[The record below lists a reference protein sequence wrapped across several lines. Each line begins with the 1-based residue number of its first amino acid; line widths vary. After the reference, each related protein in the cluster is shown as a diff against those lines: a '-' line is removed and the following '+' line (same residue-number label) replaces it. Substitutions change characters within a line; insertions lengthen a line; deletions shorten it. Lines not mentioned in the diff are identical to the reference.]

1 MTGENELKPCPF
13 CGGEAVVE
21 KWRQFNMNAAYV
33 VKCSECGA
41 TVPIWRET
49 EEEATRQWNKR
60 FDVTD
65 KIELKT
71 CPFCG
76 GEAWFEHLSECDDE
90 GYAVRCSEC
99 GIESPNCC
107 SNEHEAAQWWNRRA
121 DAKT

>member
-13 CGGEAVVE
+13 CGGKAEMEVYT
-21 KWRQFNMNAAYV
+21 KYNGDNDCV
-33 VKCSECGA
+33 VKCIKCGA
-41 TVPIWRET
+41 TVPIWHET
-49 EEEATRQWNKR
+49 EEEAARQWNNR

-76 GEAWFEHLSECDDE
+76 GEARMEHFSEYDDE

-121 DAKT
+121 ENG